1 MSPLEPTIPDDAF
14 ERVLHEAIVR
24 PAGRKFRGEPSR
36 QIEVLRF
43 LRERGRPV
51 PFDEIHAHLKTTGVL
66 RSERDDPTSRRK
78 TIHQALK
85 AINDKLGVF
94 FFQQKDIRLLSEMF
108 RIAVVGEDT
117 ARPAATL
124 QDFFGLRKTSGVRFF
139 ATSDEPA
146 GGLTRELYELI
157 TEVRPRRIDAY
168 AASLSSF
175 LANPEF
181 RALCAHAASQKDGRL
196 RFLLLD
202 PNCADLAAIERAVA
216 HDAPLRGS
224 MASRIQTSLSHLEE
238 IRRGLDA
245 AGRKRLEVR
254 LTARAPLWRF
264 RMIFLPEVLHLR
276 LIVPGSPAETL
287 IKLDAES
294 SLYRGLRDVFE
305 RAWESG
311 APLDLE

>member
-1 MSPLEPTIPDDAF
+1 MSPQEPTIPDDAF

-36 QIEVLRF
+36 QVEILRF
-43 LRERGRPV
+43 LRDRGIPAS
-51 PFDEIHAHLKTTGVL
+51 FDEIHAHLKQRGVL
-66 RSERDDPTSRRK
+66 RSEREDPTSRRK
-78 TIHQALK
+78 TIHQALR
-85 AINDKLGVF
+85 AINDKLGQF
-94 FFQQKDIRLLSEMF
+94 FFQQKDIRLLTEMF
-108 RIAVVGEDT
+108 RIGVVGEDT
-117 ARPAATL
+117 SRPAATL

-157 TEVRPRRIDAY
+157 TEVRPRRIDVY

-181 RALCAHAASQKDGRL
+181 RALCAEAAHQKDGRL

-202 PNCADLAAIERAVA
+202 PESDEISNLERAIA

-224 MASRIQTSLSHLEE
+224 MASRIRASFAHLEE
-238 IRRGLDA
+238 IRQGLDESA
-245 AGRKRLEVR
+245 RNRLEVR
-254 LTARAPLWRF
+254 LAPRAPLWRF

-287 IKLDAES
+287 IKLDAAS
-294 SLYRGLRDVFE
+294 SLFRGLRDVFE
-305 RAWESG
+305 SAWKDAAKRA
-311 APLDLE
+311 